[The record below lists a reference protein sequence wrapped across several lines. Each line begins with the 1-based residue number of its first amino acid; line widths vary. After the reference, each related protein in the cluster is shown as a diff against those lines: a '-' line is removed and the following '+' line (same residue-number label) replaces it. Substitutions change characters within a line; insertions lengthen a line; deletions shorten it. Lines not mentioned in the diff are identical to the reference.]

1 MPSDARA
8 DFMACAA
15 CYRTHGN
22 ATARFRCAGCGRVV
36 CDDEVLGGR
45 HLVHVLPHGR
55 LRDCGAAI
63 PLGKAA
69 QLDMEKA

>member
-8 DFMACAA
+8 DFMECSACLRVHGRTGDR
-15 CYRTHGN
+15 YRCTS
-22 ATARFRCAGCGRVV
+22 CGRVI

-45 HLVHVLPHGR
+45 HLVHLLPTCR
-55 LRDCGAAI
+55 LNDCGEAV
-63 PLGKAA
+63 PVGKAA